1 MSSLVWEEGSRQA
14 HQLLRGIY
22 ATSSRTTKNATRTCQ
37 TIAHHVLAYAGFG
50 VRSEHSTDVNDLPPG
65 HQLAYN
71 DALCTVLANIVLA
84 IVIPARVLAYT
95 CEICT
100 AMLRYDLA
108 AAEKTADMSALSPA
122 ATMLSD
128 GAAAFVLCNDRGRE
142 GLARGAGEECLQLLG
157 WKNMVVP
164 HTHADVGFFAD
175 PNGM

>member
-1 MSSLVWEEGSRQA
+1 MTATNHGCPGYDVLVAGKLGLSPTVDSTLLQGVGCSGGLSLMRAAANVA
-14 HQLLRGIY
+14 AA
-22 ATSSRTTKNATRTCQ
+22 ATARNR
-37 TIAHHVLAYAGFG
+37 
-50 VRSEHSTDVNDLPPG
+50 
-65 HQLAYN
+65 
-71 DALCTVLANIVLA
+71 
-84 IVIPARVLAYT
+84 PACVLAYT

-108 AAEKTADMSALSPA
+108 EAERSADMSALSPA

-142 GLARGAGEECLQLLG
+142 GLARGMGRECLQLLE

>member
-1 MSSLVWEEGSRQA
+1 MTATNHGCPGYDVLVASKLGLSPTVDSTLLQGVGCSGGLSLVRAAANAASA
-14 HQLLRGIY
+14 
-22 ATSSRTTKNATRTCQ
+22 ATARNR
-37 TIAHHVLAYAGFG
+37 
-50 VRSEHSTDVNDLPPG
+50 
-65 HQLAYN
+65 
-71 DALCTVLANIVLA
+71 
-84 IVIPARVLAYT
+84 PARVLAYT

-108 AAEKTADMSALSPA
+108 AAERSADMSALSPA

-142 GLARGAGEECLQLLG
+142 GLARGMMGGECLQLLE
-157 WKNMVVP
+157 WKNMVIP